1 MSSARTIE
9 ELTKRNVAVIAQMER
24 ASQGVRTRGER
35 LADAI
40 AAAVGSWAFILIQTA
55 LLLTWLTLNVVAW
68 VRHWDPYP
76 FILLNLA
83 LSFQSAYAA
92 PILMI
97 SQNRQAKLSERRNHL
112 DLQINMLA
120 EQESTETLRLLRLL
134 CERSGIHVHDA
145 DESGL
150 EEETRHDRIVEQIE
164 AEIEAPHV
172 DRMAGEIAE
181 KADVEPLA
189 RVAARAARNGEA
201 GAAKKAAEKI
211 AEKTA
216 RKITER
222 VVEKVDEKADPKPAA
237 KLNGKPAGKTN
248 AKPAAKINGDA
259 RVKVEKADVPPT
271 DQADPGSRR
280 RRTRR

>member
-1 MSSARTIE
+1 MIRPHSIE

-40 AAAVGSWAFILIQTA
+40 ATAVGSWTFILVQTA
-55 LLLTWLTLNVVAW
+55 LLGLWVTLNLVAW

-120 EQESTETLRLLRLL
+120 EQESTEILRLLRLL
-134 CERSGIHVHDA
+134 CERSGLTVGDPNEA
-145 DESGL
+145 AFEES
-150 EEETRHDRIVEQIE
+150 TRHDRIVEQIE
-164 AEIEAPHV
+164 SEIEKP
-172 DRMAGEIAE
+172 IT
-181 KADVEPLA
+181 
-189 RVAARAARNGEA
+189 
-201 GAAKKAAEKI
+201 KK
-211 AEKTA
+211 
-216 RKITER
+216 
-222 VVEKVDEKADPKPAA
+222 VVEKVAEKVAGHVDA
-237 KLNGKPAGKTN
+237 KVAEKVD
-248 AKPAAKINGDA
+248 AKFAEA
-259 RVKVEKADVPPT
+259 
-271 DQADPGSRR
+271 QSRP
-280 RRTRR
+280 